1 LGPRLGRAGWGQ
13 ARPPSQPAQEGRG
26 EEGCGWAA
34 LGSRP
39 KREGGFL
46 SIFHFLFSYNLLLS
60 AFFMETK
67 QILTRKRC
75 VVQHDATTKENN
87 SRFRLHKISS

>member
-1 LGPRLGRAGWGQ
+1 VAG
-13 ARPPSQPAQEGRG
+13 PPSQPAQEGRG
-26 EEGCGWAA
+26 EEGGGWAVPI
-34 LGSRP
+34 SRP

-60 AFFMETK
+60 AFFLETK

-75 VVQHDATTKENN
+75 VVRHDATTKQNN
-87 SRFRLHKISS
+87 SRFHLHKISS